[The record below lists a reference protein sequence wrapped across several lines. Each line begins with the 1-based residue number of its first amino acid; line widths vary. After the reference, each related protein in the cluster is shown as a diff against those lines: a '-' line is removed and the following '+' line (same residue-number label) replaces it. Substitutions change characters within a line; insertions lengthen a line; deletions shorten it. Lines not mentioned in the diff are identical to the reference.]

1 MPRYYA
7 RIGQKTFHD
16 GSVLMVRE
24 DGTREFI
31 SMLKNREVQSY
42 DRGAALQWTQELREQ
57 QLHEVFLIDDPSL
70 LVDEGL

>member
-7 RIGQKTFHD
+7 HIGEKTFHD

-24 DGTREFI
+24 DGTRDFVSIKEQTI
-31 SMLKNREVQSY
+31 LLL
-42 DRGAALQWTQELREQ
+42 DRGAALQWTKEHVSTL
-57 QLHEVFLIDDPSL
+57 LHEVFLVEDPSL